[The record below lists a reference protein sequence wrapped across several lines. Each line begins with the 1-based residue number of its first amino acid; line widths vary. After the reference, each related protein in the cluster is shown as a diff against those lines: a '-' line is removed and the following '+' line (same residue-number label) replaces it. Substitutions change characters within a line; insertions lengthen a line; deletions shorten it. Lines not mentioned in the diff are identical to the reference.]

1 MKRIAGWCNG
11 STYDSDSYCWG
22 SNPYSAATEKADKHL
37 SLSAFFYQKFISRL
51 RASPPPFSTDPFQ
64 CQVYSLTKYY
74 KIGIASLGG
83 EWAARLRPAHS
94 AHTSAAKFL
103 KYPLFAFVL
112 NRCLRA
118 ARGAIQNKFSN
129 SLPLRII
136 FSYYTVVKIFTI
148 NFSKYLY
155 YNCKKTQLF
164 QEKK

>member
-1 MKRIAGWCNG
+1 MHLSKKHKDFGRAPTCLKRRVTKLGYTARRVTVFTAELCNG

-22 SNPYSAATEKADKHL
+22 SNPYSAAIEKADKL
-37 SLSAFFYQKFISRL
+37 KCLSAFFYQKFISRL
-51 RASPPPFSTDPFQ
+51 RASPPPFSTNPFQ

-94 AHTSAAKFL
+94 AHTSSVKFL

-118 ARGAIQNKFSN
+118 AREAVQNKFS
-129 SLPLRII
+129 
-136 FSYYTVVKIFTI
+136 K
-148 NFSKYLY
+148 
-155 YNCKKTQLF
+155 
-164 QEKK
+164 

>member
-1 MKRIAGWCNG
+1 MPLLRTFVYLRLLTRIVGVRI
-11 STYDSDSYCWG
+11 
-22 SNPYSAATEKADKHL
+22 PIPLPLEKAEHL

-64 CQVYSLTKYY
+64 GQVYSLTKYY

-94 AHTSAAKFL
+94 AHTSSVKFL

-118 ARGAIQNKFSN
+118 AREAVQNKFS
-129 SLPLRII
+129 
-136 FSYYTVVKIFTI
+136 K
-148 NFSKYLY
+148 
-155 YNCKKTQLF
+155 
-164 QEKK
+164 